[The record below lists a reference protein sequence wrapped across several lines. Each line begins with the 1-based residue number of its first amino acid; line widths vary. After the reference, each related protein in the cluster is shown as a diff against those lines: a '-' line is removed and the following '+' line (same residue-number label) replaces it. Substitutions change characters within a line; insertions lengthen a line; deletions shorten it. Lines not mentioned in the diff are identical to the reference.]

1 MLTWKGENRDAC
13 LCDKMFSEKL
23 AQIDSQCISDMQMG
37 NQNSPF
43 CINEE
48 FRTVNGGGDFDP
60 FDTSEGRFQILFK
73 SHYDKIRKDSSESN
87 RGLFQNLITTAVVT
101 ASQYNSCND
110 NFSRLQ
116 TRL

>member
-1 MLTWKGENRDAC
+1 LPIQIFLIHKTGSGWVRQEISGIITHKGENRDAC

-60 FDTSEGRFQILFK
+60 FDTSEGEILLN
-73 SHYDKIRKDSSESN
+73 SDHGSRIR
-87 RGLFQNLITTAVVT
+87 L
-101 ASQYNSCND
+101 
-110 NFSRLQ
+110 
-116 TRL
+116 

>member
-1 MLTWKGENRDAC
+1 MWPEISGILTRKGENRDAC

-23 AQIDSQCISDMQMG
+23 AQIDSQCIFDMQMG

-60 FDTSEGRFQILFK
+60 FDTSEGRIKTLFK
-73 SHYDKIRKDSSESN
+73 SHHDEIRKDSSESKEDSFKIW
-87 RGLFQNLITTAVVT
+87 LE
-101 ASQYNSCND
+101 
-110 NFSRLQ
+110 LQ
-116 TRL
+116 L

>member
-1 MLTWKGENRDAC
+1 
-13 LCDKMFSEKL
+13 MFSEKL

-60 FDTSEGRFQILFK
+60 FDTSEGE
-73 SHYDKIRKDSSESN
+73 SSIKPESYCTLEN
-87 RGLFQNLITTAVVT
+87 A
-101 ASQYNSCND
+101 
-110 NFSRLQ
+110 
-116 TRL
+116 

>member
-1 MLTWKGENRDAC
+1 MSNSITLKGENRDAC

-23 AQIDSQCISDMQMG
+23 AQIDSQCINDMQMG

-60 FDTSEGRFQILFK
+60 FDNSEG
-73 SHYDKIRKDSSESN
+73 KIFGPLGQKKNSSL
-87 RGLFQNLITTAVVT
+87 GKI
-101 ASQYNSCND
+101 
-110 NFSRLQ
+110 
-116 TRL
+116 